1 MVSSPGLFLLLI
13 FATIW
18 RGNGHPAAL
27 AARTQLATVYTKK
40 SYNAPRREQMDL
52 HQLRCF
58 VAAAEELHFGRAAQ
72 RLEMLP
78 SALGRF
84 IRLLEE
90 DLGTRLMARTTR
102 SVALTDDGT
111 ALLKEARVLLTQADA
126 LTAKYRAHGRHQ
138 AVTVRVGAIDSAAA
152 GLLPML
158 LQDFRKQRPEVTV
171 QLVED
176 KTIRLL
182 PRVLSGRIDLAFVRP
197 PEHRDRRLDFMFLLH
212 ETAVVAVSDRHPF
225 ASKKRLSIADLADQP
240 LIVPERRS
248 RPHSHD
254 LTMKLFAEAGLE
266 ARVVQIADEK
276 QTIVNLVSAELGV
289 AIVPKWTSR
298 MAPRGVR
305 YIRLAASD
313 MNKLPLAAAWTHGT
327 RDPIRDD
334 ILAMVKVHLPRYAR
348 EA

>member
-1 MVSSPGLFLLLI
+1 
-13 FATIW
+13 
-18 RGNGHPAAL
+18 
-27 AARTQLATVYTKK
+27 
-40 SYNAPRREQMDL
+40 MDL

-90 DLGTRLMARTTR
+90 DLGTRLMKRTTR
-102 SVALTDDGT
+102 SVTLTDDG
-111 ALLKEARVLLTQADA
+111 ALLLKDARALLAQADTLA
-126 LTAKYRAHGRHQ
+126 ATFRTHGRKQ
-138 AVTVRVGAIDSAAA
+138 ASMVRVGAIDSAAA

-158 LQDFRKQRPEVTV
+158 LHDFRARRPDVTV

-176 KTIRLL
+176 KTLRLL
-182 PRVLSGRIDLAFVRP
+182 PQLLSGRLDLAFVRP
-197 PEHRDRRLDFMFLLH
+197 PETTNKRLEFLFLLH

-225 ASKKRLSIADLADQP
+225 ASRKRLTIADLGDQP

-266 ARVVQIADEK
+266 ARIAQIANEK

-298 MAPRGVR
+298 MAARGVR
-305 YIRLAASD
+305 YVRLASSD
-313 MNKLPLAAAWTHGT
+313 MNKLPLAAAWTRGT

-334 ILAMVKVHLPRYAR
+334 MLDMLKADLSRYAQ

>member
-1 MVSSPGLFLLLI
+1 
-13 FATIW
+13 
-18 RGNGHPAAL
+18 
-27 AARTQLATVYTKK
+27 
-40 SYNAPRREQMDL
+40 MDL

-84 IRLLEE
+84 VRLLEE
-90 DLGTRLMARTTR
+90 DLGTRLMTRTTR
-102 SVALTDDGT
+102 SVALTEDGAVLLKDAR
-111 ALLKEARVLLTQADA
+111 ALLAQADGLA
-126 LTAKYRAHGRHQ
+126 TKFRTRSRRQ
-138 AVTVRVGAIDSAAA
+138 ASTVRVGAVDSAAA
-152 GLLPML
+152 GLLPMML
-158 LQDFRKQRPEVTV
+158 HDFRARRPDVMV

-176 KTIRLL
+176 KTIRLI
-182 PRVLSGRIDLAFVRP
+182 PRLLSGRLDLAVVRP
-197 PEHRDRRLDFMFLLH
+197 PETPNKRLEFLFLFH
-212 ETAVVAVSDRHPF
+212 ETAVVAVSEHHAL
-225 ASKKRLSIADLADQP
+225 ASKKRVTIADLADQP

-266 ARVVQIADEK
+266 ARIAQIADEK

-298 MAPRGVR
+298 MAARGVR
-305 YIRLAASD
+305 YVRLAASD
-313 MNKLPLAAAWTHGT
+313 MNKLPLAAAWTRGT

-334 ILAMVKVHLPRYAR
+334 MLEMLKAHLTRYAR

>member
-1 MVSSPGLFLLLI
+1 
-13 FATIW
+13 
-18 RGNGHPAAL
+18 
-27 AARTQLATVYTKK
+27 
-40 SYNAPRREQMDL
+40 MDL

-84 IRLLEE
+84 IRILEE
-90 DLGTRLMARTTR
+90 DLGTRLMMRTTR
-102 SVALTDDGT
+102 SVTLTDDG
-111 ALLKEARVLLTQADA
+111 AAFLKEARSLLAQAEA
-126 LTAKYRAHGRHQ
+126 LAAKFRMSGRKQ
-138 AVTVRVGAIDSAAA
+138 AATVRVGAIDSAAA

-158 LQDFRKQRPEVTV
+158 LHDFRMQRPDVTV

-197 PEHRDRRLDFMFLLH
+197 PESPDKRLEFMFLFH
-212 ETAVVAVSDRHPF
+212 ETAVVAVSDRHPL
-225 ASKKRLSIADLADQP
+225 ASRKRVTVADLANQP

-254 LTMKLFAEAGLE
+254 LTMKLFSEAALE
-266 ARVVQIADEK
+266 ARIVQVADEK
-276 QTIVNLVSAELGV
+276 QTIVNLVSADLGV

-298 MAPRGVR
+298 MATRGVR
-305 YIRLAASD
+305 YVRLAASD
-313 MNKLPLAAAWTHGT
+313 MNKLPLAAAWARGT
-327 RDPIRDD
+327 RDPIRDL
-334 ILAMVKVHLPRYAR
+334 ILETLKAHLSRYAR